1 MSRFSGK
8 RILVTG
14 ATSGIGRAGALR
26 IAAEG
31 GQVIATGRDP
41 DRLAALRQALPEA
54 ALVLRND
61 AADPGA
67 ARELAEAVASGGG
80 LDGAWLNAGYAAVCA
95 IEAVDAEFFDAMM
108 QANLRGPVLQM
119 ACLSSLLR
127 PGGAVLLTG
136 STAAYEGSAMA
147 SVYAASKGAMLSLAR
162 CWATALGPRGIRVN
176 TLVPGPID
184 TNFRDFMAD
193 SFRRDFEA
201 GVLGRLAL
209 SRMGR
214 DEEAAA
220 VALFL
225 LSEEAGFVTGGQY
238 AVDGGLAMR

>member
-61 AADPGA
+61 AADPGV

-127 PGGAVLLTG
+127 PCGAVLLTG

-147 SVYAASKGAMLSLAR
+147 SVYAASKGAMLSLVR
-162 CWATALGPRGIRVN
+162 CW
-176 TLVPGPID
+176 
-184 TNFRDFMAD
+184 
-193 SFRRDFEA
+193 
-201 GVLGRLAL
+201 
-209 SRMGR
+209 
-214 DEEAAA
+214 
-220 VALFL
+220 
-225 LSEEAGFVTGGQY
+225 
-238 AVDGGLAMR
+238 